1 VTAFFL
7 LDTPLPVQ
15 LFVFLLAML
24 DKEVKYRNQEGEQ
37 ATMSEQRRW
46 AIGIATGTSIVG
58 LTLTSSLA
66 VLAHFFVNELSR
78 PHSPLQDI
86 DLTWEMPE
94 SIGEPPASLQ
104 HSLLFKASDGT
115 LLCGEFWAQQQP
127 APTIVL
133 CHGYRISRDHLRP
146 VAELEYASGYNV
158 FFFDFRGHGDSDSVL
173 TSAGNAEVRDL
184 EAALFAASQ
193 QPETLPGKIIIHGFS
208 MGASVALLASP
219 HPDVIA
225 IIADSPY
232 ARSDDIMRRIV
243 CHWLAEQSKQWR
255 PLFQPL
261 RHLFP
266 AIAHCT
272 VALCTI
278 DFRLRFGFSVV
289 ARPDT
294 SFKHWRTHSQ
304 KALHE
309 QATPILLIHSAGDTL
324 IPIEHAYQIV
334 AKAKA
339 HGVALETYF
348 VEQVNHCGAYG
359 YHPLRY
365 TSVIHS
371 FLRRHLRDDVPDK
384 QGHLKVS

>member
-1 VTAFFL
+1 
-7 LDTPLPVQ
+7 
-15 LFVFLLAML
+15 
-24 DKEVKYRNQEGEQ
+24 
-37 ATMSEQRRW
+37 MSEQRRW
-46 AIGIATGTSIVG
+46 AIGIATSTGIVG

-66 VLAHFFVNELSR
+66 VLAHFFVNEFSR

-86 DLTWEMPE
+86 DLTWGMPE

-104 HSLLFKASDGT
+104 RSLLFKASDGT
-115 LLCGEFWAQQQP
+115 LLCGEFWAQPQP

-146 VAELEYASGYNV
+146 VAELEYSYGYNV
-158 FFFDFRGHGDSDSVL
+158 FFFDFRGHGDSDSVF
-173 TSAGNAEVRDL
+173 TSAGNAEVLDL

-193 QPETLPGKIIIHGFS
+193 QSETLPDKTIIHGFS
-208 MGASVALLASP
+208 MGASVALLISP
-219 HPDVIA
+219 HPDVVA

-243 CHWLAEQSKQWR
+243 GHWLVQKSHQWL

-261 RHLFP
+261 CRLFP
-266 AIAHCT
+266 AIAWCT
-272 VALCTI
+272 VALSTI

-294 SFKHWRTHSQ
+294 AFKRWQLRSQ
-304 KALHE
+304 KTLHE
-309 QATPILLIHSAGDTL
+309 QAVPILLIHSAGDTL

-334 AKAKA
+334 AEAKA
-339 HGVALETYF
+339 HGVTLETYF

-365 TSVIHS
+365 ISIVRS
-371 FLRRHLRDDVPDK
+371 FLRRHLRDNLPKPEDD
-384 QGHLKVS
+384 LKVS